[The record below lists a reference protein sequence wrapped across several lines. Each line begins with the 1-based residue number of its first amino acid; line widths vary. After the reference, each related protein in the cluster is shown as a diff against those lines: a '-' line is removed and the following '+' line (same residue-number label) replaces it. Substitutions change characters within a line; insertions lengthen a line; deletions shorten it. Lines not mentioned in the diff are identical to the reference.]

1 MKATELR
8 DKTTEELI
16 VTEGDLKREVFNLRF
31 QIVTGEIQNPRRI
44 REAKREIARVKTI
57 INEKACLAAIEEG
70 ASAPKEKGSV
80 TPKEEEKK

>member
-8 DKTTEELI
+8 DKTTEELL
-16 VTEGDLKREVFNLRF
+16 VTEGDLQREVFNLRF

-44 REAKREIARVKTI
+44 REAKRAIARVKTVI
-57 INEKACLAAIEEG
+57 AEKAALAASEE
-70 ASAPKEKGSV
+70 GSV